1 MQSRPSAEV
10 NGSVTDCRAE
20 WHLSVAEDIA
30 MGRLTIKYVQRLTPG
45 AADLAPDVV
54 EVYIGSSAGKVGIT
68 IGRHG
73 FILADPVMHMITER
87 IRRLAIATAG
97 ANRPVGQRIGLSP
110 APNSDWREFLD
121 DLLQKCD
128 SWAFFVNPGG
138 AEGRS

>member
-1 MQSRPSAEV
+1 MQSRPSTEA
-10 NGSVTDCRAE
+10 NGSVTHCCAE
-20 WHLSVAEDIA
+20 WHLSMAEDMA

-54 EVYIGSSAGKVGIT
+54 EVYIGSSAGRVGIT

-87 IRRLAIATAG
+87 IKRLAIATAG
-97 ANRPVGQRIGLSP
+97 ANRPVAERIGLSP

-128 SWAFFVNPGG
+128 SWAFFIDPAGTG
-138 AEGRS
+138 GRS